1 MNLTGNSIFITGG
14 GSGIGRALAEAFH
27 RLGNQVIIS
36 GRRAELL
43 DRVTAANPGM
53 ASIVLDITDP
63 ASIDAAARRL
73 VRDFPALNILV
84 NNAGIMPFDDPSAV
98 IDDDVARTLIDTNL
112 LGPIRMTSALIQHLK
127 AQPSATIIHNTS
139 VLAYVPIATNAVY
152 SATKAALH
160 SYALSQRFM
169 LRDTSVRVQEIA
181 PPWVDTDLIYKSGDP
196 RAMPL
201 DAFIEETMRGLAT
214 DAEEVIV
221 EAIRP
226 LRDNPGAD
234 EHALI
239 NDFNQSIADNPIP
252 VAA

>member
-1 MNLTGNSIFITGG
+1 MKLTDNSIFITGG

-36 GRRAELL
+36 GRRAALL
-43 DRVTAANPGM
+43 DEVTAANPGM
-53 ASIVLDITDP
+53 ASIVMDITDP
-63 ASIDAAARRL
+63 VSIASAAGRL
-73 VRDFPALNILV
+73 VRDFPTLNVLV
-84 NNAGIMPFDDPSAV
+84 NNAGIMPFDDPGAT
-98 IDDDVARTLIDTNL
+98 IDDDVAQAIIDTNL
-112 LGPIRMTSALIQHLK
+112 LGPVRMTSALIEHLK
-127 AQPSATIIHNTS
+127 AQPRATIIHNTS
-139 VLAYVPIATNAVY
+139 LLAYVPIATNAVY

-169 LRDTSVRVQEIA
+169 LRDSSVRVQEIA

-201 DAFIEETMRGLAT
+201 DAFIEETMRCLAT

-221 EAIRP
+221 DVIRP
-226 LRDNPGAD
+226 LRDNPGAQ
-234 EHALI
+234 EHALV
-239 NDFNQSIADNPIP
+239 NGFNQSLVDNPIP